1 MSKQKLTKEER
12 KLVNELFWHSFIL
25 ENCYNYERQQALGFA
40 IGMWQLNVFT
50 IQKKNVQKR

>member
-25 ENCYNYERQQALGFA
+25 ENCYNYERQQALGFCDWYVA
-40 IGMWQLNVFT
+40 SN
-50 IQKKNVQKR
+50 